1 MSRVYE
7 FTIKGKI
14 ESDDDDLGKN
24 ETALGTF
31 IDDLKLIDQTIGV
44 PNNNEVDFVSFSLSE
59 DTSVVDFKEYH
70 EQ

>member
-1 MSRVYE
+1 MSKVYE

-44 PNNNEVDFVSFSLSE
+44 QNNNEVDFVSFSLSE

-70 EQ
+70 DN